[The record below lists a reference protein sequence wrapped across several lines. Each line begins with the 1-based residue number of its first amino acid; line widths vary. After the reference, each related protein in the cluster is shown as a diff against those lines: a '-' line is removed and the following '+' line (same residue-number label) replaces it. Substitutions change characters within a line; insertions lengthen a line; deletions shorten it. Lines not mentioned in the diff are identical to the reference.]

1 MLTHFICLI
10 FSESQNLTMA
20 PRNKKE
26 EAAVNTE
33 TKSGRVSRAPK
44 NYVQKCVMNFAK
56 VAKSKNKKKKLKQKQ
71 EQNKRYKEKKKSMGE
86 C

>member
-10 FSESQNLTMA
+10 FSESQNLTMT
-20 PRNKKE
+20 PRNKKKE
-26 EAAVNTE
+26 EAAADTK

-71 EQNKRYKEKKKSMGE
+71 EQNKR
-86 C
+86 